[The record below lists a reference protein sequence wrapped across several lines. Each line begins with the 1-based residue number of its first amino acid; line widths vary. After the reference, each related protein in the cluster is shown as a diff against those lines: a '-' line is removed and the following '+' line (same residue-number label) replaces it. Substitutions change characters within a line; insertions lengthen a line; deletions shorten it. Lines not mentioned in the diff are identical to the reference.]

1 MGDKGENMKPTE
13 EQIKELWDKLDVK
26 LEHDWTNDVH
36 GYKIA
41 DCICDRCGKS
51 DWPPPSVNKCYPP
64 IDLNNLFKWTREKL
78 QELELQSITFSWRRN
93 GECEATLWFYSGIR
107 INGLGRKEEEALFW
121 VIWKVI
127 KEIE

>member
-1 MGDKGENMKPTE
+1 MKPTE
-13 EQIKELWDKLDVK
+13 EQIKRLWEWCGVK
-26 LEHDWTNDVH
+26 PEILTVRITPVVMAKGKTLE
-36 GYKIA
+36 GGSRIQE
-41 DCICDRCGKS
+41 I
-51 DWPPPSVNKCYPP
+51 YPP